1 MGLKLHAVTPRQ
13 GWTWLR
19 DGLRLYFRR
28 PFGFTGLFLI
38 FLIGAMLLMAVPL
51 VGGVLGMATLPLLT
65 LGFMAATR
73 AALRDESMG
82 PMVFLAPLRR
92 DAPGRGALLKLCLG
106 YGVASV
112 AVLMLSHWADGGAFE
127 RLQQAM
133 AKADVGREELESAL
147 GDPLL
152 LTGLLLR
159 VGLIVAVSIPYWH
172 APALAHWG
180 RQSATQALFSSTL
193 ALWNARGA
201 FFVYSLG
208 WTVAVALFGAIAAVL
223 FSLLGLRQLVGA
235 IGLPAGLIFSSAFY
249 VSLWFSFVDS
259 FGTEDDDGV
268 RPEGETPATIPR
280 A

>member
-1 MGLKLHAVTPRQ
+1 MGLKLHAVAPRQ
-13 GWTWLR
+13 GWTWMR

-28 PFGFTGLFLI
+28 PFGFTGLFLV
-38 FLIGAMLLMAVPL
+38 FLVGAMLLMTVPL

-73 AALRDESMG
+73 AALRGERMS
-82 PMVFLAPLRR
+82 PMVFLAPLGRG
-92 DAPGRGALLKLCLG
+92 APGRNALVRLCIG

-112 AVLMLSHWADGGAFE
+112 GVLMLSHWADGGAFE
-127 RLQQAM
+127 RLQQVM
-133 AKADVGREELESAL
+133 ATADATRQELEAAL
-147 GDPLL
+147 NDPLL

-159 VGLIVAVSIPYWH
+159 AGLITAVSIPYWH

-193 ALWNARGA
+193 ALWRARGA
-201 FFVYSLG
+201 FVVYSLG
-208 WTVAVALFGAIAAVL
+208 WAAAVALFGAIAAVL
-223 FSLLGLRQLVGA
+223 FSLIGLRHLASA
-235 IGLPAGLIFSSAFY
+235 IGLPAGLIFSTAFY

-259 FGTEDDDGV
+259 FGTEDDDV
-268 RPEGETPATIPR
+268 VPPEAEAPTNTDR

>member
-1 MGLKLHAVTPRQ
+1 M
-13 GWTWLR
+13 R

-28 PFGFTGLFLI
+28 PFGFTGLFLL

-73 AALRDESMG
+73 AALRNESIS

-92 DAPGRGALLKLCLG
+92 DAPGRNALLKLCLG

-112 AVLMLSHWADGGAFE
+112 GVLMISHWADGGAFE
-127 RLQQAM
+127 RLQHAM
-133 AKADVGREELESAL
+133 AQADATRQELEAAL

-152 LTGLLLR
+152 LTGMLLR
-159 VGLIVAVSIPYWH
+159 AGLIVAVSIPYWH
-172 APALAHWG
+172 APALTHWG
-180 RQSATQALFSSTL
+180 HQSATQALFSSTL
-193 ALWNARGA
+193 ALWRARGA
-201 FFVYSLG
+201 FVIYSLG
-208 WTVAVALFGAIAAVL
+208 WTAAVSLFGAIAAVL

-235 IGLPAGLIFSSAFY
+235 IGLPAGLIFSTAFY

-259 FGTEDDDGV
+259 FGTEDVDGA
-268 RPEGETPATIPR
+268 RPGVETPTTSPLG
-280 A
+280 